1 MSQSIQVGDL
11 VTRTSHGGD
20 LVFQVV
26 KVDLE
31 RGIAILRGRDKR
43 LMADA
48 PLDDLRPFTGEVA
61 RTEDRGDRLR
71 QKIFHQLI
79 VADHLDRQG
88 NVQPVFAVDTPI
100 IYGEMLGTVLH
111 LDGDKEYL
119 EECLAKYNELNIV
132 ANGYYIDEEKQS
144 LRVKEL
150 LLKHRPDVLVIT
162 GHDGMKRDGGM
173 EINNYYNSRYF
184 IESVIRA
191 REVIPDKDT
200 LVIFAGACQS
210 YYEALIVA
218 GANFAS
224 SPKRVNIHTFDP
236 VRVAETIVRTSI
248 KEVVSLTAVIE
259 HSITKSEGV
268 GGIESRGK
276 MRRVLPKI

>member
-1 MSQSIQVGDL
+1 MGHIFEIGDL
-11 VTRTSHGGD
+11 VTRISHGGD

-26 KVDLE
+26 RVDIE

-48 PLDDLRPFTGEVA
+48 PLDDLTLFTGEIT

-71 QKIFHQLI
+71 QKVFHQLI
-79 VADHLDRQG
+79 ASDHLGRHGELDR
-88 NVQPVFAVDTPI
+88 AVVEVMTV
-100 IYGEMLGTVLH
+100 YGEMYGTVLH
-111 LDGDKEYL
+111 LDGDQGYL
-119 EECLAKYNELNIV
+119 AECLAKYDELNIV
-132 ANGYYIDEEKQS
+132 ANGYYIDEEEQP
-144 LRVKEL
+144 LRIKEL

-162 GHDGMKRDGGM
+162 GHDGMKRDGGT

-184 IESVIRA
+184 IESVHRA
-191 REVIPDKDT
+191 REVVPDKDS

-210 YYEALIVA
+210 YYEALIEA

-224 SPKRVNIHTFDP
+224 SPKRINIHTFDP

>member
-1 MSQSIQVGDL
+1 LGRHGD
-11 VTRTSHGGD
+11 VERVATP
-20 LVFQVV
+20 VV
-26 KVDLE
+26 
-31 RGIAILRGRDKR
+31 
-43 LMADA
+43 
-48 PLDDLRPFTGEVA
+48 
-61 RTEDRGDRLR
+61 
-71 QKIFHQLI
+71 
-79 VADHLDRQG
+79 
-88 NVQPVFAVDTPI
+88 
-100 IYGEMLGTVLH
+100 YGEMLGTILH
-111 LDGDKEYL
+111 LDGDEGYL
-119 EECLAKYNELNIV
+119 AECLAKYDELKIV
-132 ANGYYIDEEKQS
+132 ANGYYINEEEQP

-162 GHDGMKRDGGM
+162 GHDGMKRDGGT

-184 IESVIRA
+184 IESVTKA
-191 REVIPDKDT
+191 REVAPDKDS

-210 YYEALIVA
+210 YYEALIEA

-224 SPKRVNIHTFDP
+224 SPKRINIHTFDP
-236 VRVAETIVRTSI
+236 VRVAETIVQTSI